1 MKHAPSP
8 LSGFPLAAAAF
19 LLLFFSLL
27 NPFVSGEKTAS
38 QENPKTLLALLEG
51 ESPLSDLI
59 YDLNDCYDRY
69 VSIIETESR
78 RLKAEKDKA
87 LLEFWERLQKEL
99 ADRKTDPAKKG
110 RDSLANIG
118 RMMQG
123 IASEY
128 NLEAFFPEAAEERL
142 QRCRA
147 NLDMALLQ
155 LKTARGLEE
164 AYAALLKNLGYP
176 GLAAQDRPGDWELW
190 SKEIEAFD
198 CALVEMRPPLRTEVV
213 IPPRSKRPF
222 VLKTFC
228 LDQDR
233 LGPGSGQAMA
243 VTGDIADLGRKNLA
257 KLLKEVAAEPGLEI
271 DIQRGIWDDE
281 EEEEDTG
288 GRIPVAGVKDQT
300 GGSTSLAQGVSNGDI
315 SAEINTRENF
325 SSVEIWIENSGGQSR
340 SVNVSGA
347 VLDSGDSETQRLA
360 TAGVSEDEP
369 PPGPKLKDPERKI
382 EEILQRVEDWLRRAQ
397 ERVRNGD
404 HSREAIEDLIKA
416 MRAAEGVGL
425 DLEDADWDLLR
436 DAVWEETDLTYK
448 VYKANPTSENR
459 ETLIENMKAMDY
471 LDPPEGKGEAFSNMM
486 DDIFGFI

>member
-1 MKHAPSP
+1 MRCQPG
-8 LSGFPLAAAAF
+8 LRSGFLFTAAAF
-19 LLLFFSLL
+19 LLLFFSMPQ
-27 NPFVSGEKTAS
+27 PFFSMEKSVSQTER
-38 QENPKTLLALLEG
+38 KTLLALLEE

-59 YDLNDCYDRY
+59 YDLDDCYDRY
-69 VSIIETESR
+69 LFIIETESR
-78 RLKAEKDKA
+78 RLQAEKDKA

-99 ADRKTDPAKKG
+99 EDRNTDPAKKG
-110 RDSLANIG
+110 DDTLADIG

-128 NLEAFFPEAAEERL
+128 NLDALFPGSKEERL
-142 QRCRA
+142 RRCRDS
-147 NLDMALLQ
+147 LEMARLQ
-155 LKTARGLEE
+155 VKTARQLEA
-164 AYAALLKNLGYP
+164 AYAEILKSMGYP
-176 GLAAQDRPGDWELW
+176 GLAGQDSPEDWELW
-190 SKEIEAFD
+190 AKEIEGFD
-198 CALVEMRPPLRTEVV
+198 CALVKERPPLRTEVV

-228 LDQDR
+228 LDSNR
-233 LGPGSGQAMA
+233 LGPGSGQALA

-257 KLLKEVAAEPGLEI
+257 KLLRDVAAEPGLEI
-271 DIQRGIWDDE
+271 DIQRGIWDGE

-288 GRIPVAGVKDQT
+288 GRIPVAVVKDQT

-325 SSVEIWIENSGGQSR
+325 SSVEIWIKNPGGQSR
-340 SVNVSGA
+340 TVNVSGA

-360 TAGVSEDEP
+360 TAGVSQDDP

-382 EEILQRVEDWLRRAQ
+382 EEILKRAEDWLRRAQ

-416 MRAAEGVGL
+416 MHAAEAVGM
-425 DLEDADWDLLR
+425 DLEDSDWDLLR
-436 DAVWEETDLTYK
+436 EGLWEETDLTYK
-448 VYKANPTSENR
+448 VYKANPTQENR

-471 LDPPEGKGEAFSNMM
+471 IDPPEGKGEAFNSMM
-486 DDIFGFI
+486 EDIFG